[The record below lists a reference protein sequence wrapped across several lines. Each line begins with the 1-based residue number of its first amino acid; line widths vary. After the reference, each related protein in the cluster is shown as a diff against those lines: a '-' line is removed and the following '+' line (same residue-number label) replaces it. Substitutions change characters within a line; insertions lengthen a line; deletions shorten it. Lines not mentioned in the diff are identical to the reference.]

1 MIVSILMRKTRVSDR
16 AQAEALLA
24 SLVPRVKAVLEGERG
39 FVSVQYLWGAD
50 EEGQMGQITSWQT
63 LEDCRHYVRQGGAAM
78 VATLEEAALPTAPH
92 PDGAWV
98 RKTFE
103 SVS

>member
-24 SLVPRVKAVLEGERG
+24 SLMPRIEAVLEGERG

-50 EEGQMGQITSWQT
+50 EEGQIGQITSWQT
-63 LEDCRHYVRQGGAAM
+63 LEDCRSYVRQGGAAM

-98 RKTFE
+98 RKTYE
-103 SVS
+103 SAS

>member
-16 AQAEALLA
+16 AQAEGLLA
-24 SLVPRVKAVLEGERG
+24 SLMPRIKAVLEGERG

-50 EEGQMGQITSWQT
+50 EEGQIGQITSWQT
-63 LEDCRHYVRQGGAAM
+63 LEDCHNYVRKGGAAM
-78 VATLEEAALPTAPH
+78 AATLEEAALPTPPH

-98 RKTFE
+98 RRTFE

>member
-1 MIVSILMRKTRVSDR
+1 MVVSILTRKTRVSDR

-24 SLVPRVKAVLEGERG
+24 SLMPRIIAVLKGEKG

-50 EEGQMGQITSWQT
+50 EEGQVGQITSWQT
-63 LEDCRHYVRQGGAAM
+63 LADCQSYVRKGGAAM
-78 VATLEEAALPTAPH
+78 AATLEEAALPTAPH

-103 SVS
+103 SVP